1 MGRAHS
7 TQGLIIHG
15 EQLCLCP
22 KSRGSHGR
30 VKQSGEIT
38 AAWHGQLRL
47 WISLSRQELMELEAV
62 ITWEGDS
69 RFQECERM
77 R

>member
-1 MGRAHS
+1 M
-7 TQGLIIHG
+7 
-15 EQLCLCP
+15 
-22 KSRGSHGR
+22 
-30 VKQSGEIT
+30 KQSGEIT